1 MARIKIAIVGLG
13 KIARDQHVPTLNA
26 NEAFQ
31 LMAVASPHA
40 TLGSVPHFPDIETM
54 LQVIPEIEAVAV
66 CTTPQV
72 RYEIVRYA
80 LQHDR
85 HVLLEKPPGV
95 TVSEVLALAD
105 LAKERGSTLFASWHS
120 QYAPAVEPARVW
132 LASRNI
138 HKVAVNWREDVRI
151 WHPGQQWIWKAGG
164 LGVFDP
170 GINAL
175 SILTRILP
183 GKMAL
188 KSAELSFPSNC
199 DTPIAARLSLVDL
212 RGAITHVELDFLQT
226 GPPTWNI
233 DVETDAGT
241 LSLSMGGSVMR
252 VNGEPVD
259 LERAAEYANLY
270 AHFAEL
276 IYQRCSDVDTAPLQ
290 LVADAFLSGSRV
302 NIEPFVE

>member
-40 TLGSVPHFPDIETM
+40 KLEGVPHFTNIKTM
-54 LQVIPEIEAVAV
+54 LGAIPEIDAVAV

-72 RYEIVRYA
+72 RYEIARYA
-80 LQHDR
+80 LQQNR

-105 LAKERGSTLFASWHS
+105 LAKERGPTLFASWHS
-120 QYAPAVEPARVW
+120 QYAPAVQPARAW

-138 HKVAVNWREDVRI
+138 LKIAVNWREDVRI
-151 WHPGQQWIWKAGG
+151 WHPGQRWIWRAGG

-175 SILTRILP
+175 SILTRIVP
-183 GKMAL
+183 GKMIL
-188 KSAELSFPSNC
+188 KDAELSFPGNC
-199 DTPIAARLSLVDL
+199 ETPIAASLQLACAD
-212 RGAITHVELDFLQT
+212 GAPVRMQLDFLHPGT
-226 GPPTWNI
+226 PCWDITV
-233 DVETDAGT
+233 DTDGGR
-241 LSLSMGGSVMR
+241 LRLQMGGSVM
-252 VNGEPVD
+252 
-259 LERAAEYANLY
+259 
-270 AHFAEL
+270 
-276 IYQRCSDVDTAPLQ
+276 Q
-290 LVADAFLSGSRV
+290 VA
-302 NIEPFVE
+302 